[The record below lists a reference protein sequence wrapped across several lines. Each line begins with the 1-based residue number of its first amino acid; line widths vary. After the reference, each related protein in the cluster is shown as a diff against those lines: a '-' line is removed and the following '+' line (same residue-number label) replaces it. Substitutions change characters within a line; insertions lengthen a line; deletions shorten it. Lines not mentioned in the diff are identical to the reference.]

1 MDKILIA
8 NRGEIAVRIIKT
20 ARTQGYRTVAVY
32 SEADESALHVQLADE
47 AVCVGPAAVGE
58 SYLSV
63 EKIIDA
69 AKRTG
74 ADGIHPGYGFLSEN
88 AEFARACVD
97 AGIIFIGPSPEAIE
111 LMGSKR
117 LSKLAMIEAGVP
129 CVPGYSGADQ
139 SDDTLAAEA
148 AKIGYP
154 LMIKASAG
162 GGGRGMRLIENA
174 EELSA
179 GIETARSEAENAF
192 GSGELILEKAV
203 VEPRHIEVQVFG
215 DSQGT
220 IVHLFERD
228 CSIQRRHQKV
238 VEEAPSPFMTDKL
251 RAAITDAAIN
261 AAKACNYVGAGTVE
275 FLVDADRNFY
285 FLEMNTRLQVE
296 HPVTELVTGLDLV
309 EWQLMVAEG
318 EPIPLAQ
325 EEIELCGH
333 AIEVRLYAEDPAQ
346 NFLPQTG
353 TVHHWLVP
361 ERDGVRVDH
370 SVTVGQAIGANYD
383 PMLAKIMAY
392 GDSRAVALRRLRSAL
407 EDTVLMG
414 VANNRAFLK
423 DVVSVPDF
431 AAGNVTTAFLSEH
444 SGLQSSGIPASKDF
458 ARAALV
464 LFCSAGEAK
473 VSWASTAG
481 ASSQFLFENGEGR
494 VAVSI
499 VRHAATYELTV
510 GNDHMTF
517 EDVSIRGNDCVFV
530 ENGIRKS
537 FVFARD
543 GESVF
548 LDGSSGHHHLRNLTH
563 EPAIAAGADGD
574 GQIKAPMDGA
584 VVDVKVAVGDTVQKG
599 DILIVMEA
607 MKMEHALK
615 AGADGTL
622 ESVNARSGEQ
632 VKSKQVLAVVR
643 GMAEGAA

>member
-20 ARTQGYRTVAVY
+20 ARAQGYRTVAVY
-32 SEADESALHVQLADE
+32 SEADASALHVQMADE

-74 ADGIHPGYGFLSEN
+74 ADGVHPGYGFLSEN
-88 AEFARACVD
+88 AEFARACAD
-97 AGIIFIGPSPEAIE
+97 AGIVFIGPSPEAIE

-139 SDDTLAAEA
+139 GGDTLAAEA
-148 AKIGYP
+148 DKIGYP

-162 GGGRGMRLIENA
+162 GGGRGMRLIEKA

-203 VEPRHIEVQVFG
+203 MEPRHIEVQVFG
-215 DSQGT
+215 DSHGT

-251 RAAITDAAIN
+251 RAAMTDAAIN

-309 EWQLMVAEG
+309 EWQLKVAEG
-318 EPIPLAQ
+318 EPLPLAQ
-325 EEIELCGH
+325 EEIGLQGH

-353 TVHHWLVP
+353 TVNHWSAP

-370 SVTVGQAIGANYD
+370 SVMTGQAIGANYD
-383 PMLAKIMAY
+383 PMLAKIMAHS
-392 GDSRAVALRRLRSAL
+392 DNRAGALRRLKSAL

-423 DVVSVPDF
+423 DVISVPDF
-431 AAGNVTTAFLSEH
+431 AAGNATTAFLSEH
-444 SGLQSSGIPASKDF
+444 NGLQSDGRPTSEDF
-458 ARAALV
+458 AHAALV
-464 LFCSAGEAK
+464 LFCGAGKAEA
-473 VSWASTAG
+473 SWGSTAG
-481 ASSQFLFENGEGR
+481 ASSQFLFENGDGR
-494 VAVSI
+494 MAVSI
-499 VRHAATYELTV
+499 VRHATTYELTV
-510 GNDHMTF
+510 GDGQMTV
-517 EDVSIRGNDCVFV
+517 EEVSIRGNDCVFV

-563 EPAIAAGADGD
+563 EPATVGAADGD

-584 VVDVKVAVGDTVQKG
+584 VVDVKVAVGDTVKKG

-622 ESVNARSGEQ
+622 ESITARSGDQ
-632 VKSKQVLAVVR
+632 VKSKQVLAVVSSTL
-643 GMAEGAA
+643 EGAA